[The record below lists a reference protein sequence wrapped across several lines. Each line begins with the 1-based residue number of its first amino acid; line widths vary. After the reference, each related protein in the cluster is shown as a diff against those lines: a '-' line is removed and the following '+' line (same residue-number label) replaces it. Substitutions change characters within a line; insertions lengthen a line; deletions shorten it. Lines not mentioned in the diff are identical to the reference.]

1 MLGDLKVEEF
11 CHAIPGRISKYLNF
25 LMNYTL
31 LSRNGSTRAINFVS
45 WLCVAARGC
54 DAPANVEERS
64 RWRPVACR
72 GRTVEL
78 GGGRGVTPPRVDN
91 RNTTQGVLGLAG

>member
-31 LSRNGSTRAINFVS
+31 LSQNGSTRARNFILS
-45 WLCVAARGC
+45 WLEWQTRMV
-54 DAPANVEERS
+54 DPVVKLVFYDVIVMKER
-64 RWRPVACR
+64 
-72 GRTVEL
+72 L
-78 GGGRGVTPPRVDN
+78 
-91 RNTTQGVLGLAG
+91 